1 MTEVSSSKTA
11 YGRQTEAPRNR
22 TAPAIIST
30 GTTSIV
36 LIFVLLCM
44 LTFSVLSLVSAQA
57 NLRLSRLSAQ
67 RTTDYYAAE
76 NAANEILIDIEDAAQ
91 SAVQARYLS
100 SVNYDSQSPAFAR
113 EVLKRMRQPDAV
125 SVTEDGLLS
134 YQVPL
139 GEDQNLQVELRVFPE
154 PGDGGRHYEVR
165 VWQAVSRYDWT
176 PDDSLDLALP
186 GNMPTGL
193 D

>member
-11 YGRQTEAPRNR
+11 YSRQAEAPRNR

-91 SAVQARYLS
+91 SAVQANYRS
-100 SVNYDSQSPAFAR
+100 SIDYASFAG
-113 EVLKRMRQPDAV
+113 EVVKRMRQPDAV
-125 SVTEDGLLS
+125 SVTGDGLLS

-193 D
+193 E